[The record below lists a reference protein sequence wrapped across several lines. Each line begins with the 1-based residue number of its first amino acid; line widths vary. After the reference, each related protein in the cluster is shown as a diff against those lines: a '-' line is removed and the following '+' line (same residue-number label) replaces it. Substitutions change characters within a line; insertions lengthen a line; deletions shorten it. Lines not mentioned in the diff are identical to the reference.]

1 MIITITKSNMDT
13 EVTQSKLPV
22 IVKVYA
28 NWCGP
33 CMQMAPVY
41 DELAKEMSA
50 TVKFAQLNVD
60 DSRELS
66 IQFGVTSIP
75 TFIFIKNNEV
85 VGREMGYMSKDDLK
99 DRIQQYFGASK
110 E

>member
-1 MIITITKSNMDT
+1 MTITKANMDA
-13 EVTQSKLPV
+13 EVTKAKMPV
-22 IVKVYA
+22 IIKVYA

-41 DELAKEMSA
+41 EELAKEMSS

-75 TFIFIKNNEV
+75 TFIFVKNNEV
-85 VGREMGYMSKDDLK
+85 IGREMGYMSKDDLK
-99 DRIQQYFGASK
+99 ERIQQYFGL
-110 E
+110 

>member
-1 MIITITKSNMDT
+1 MVMTITKANMDA
-13 EVTQSKLPV
+13 EVTKAKMPV
-22 IVKVYA
+22 IIKVYA

-41 DELAKEMSA
+41 EELAKEMSS

-75 TFIFIKNNEV
+75 TFIFVKNNEV
-85 VGREMGYMSKDDLK
+85 IGREMGYMSKDDLK
-99 DRIQQYFGASK
+99 ERIQQYFGL
-110 E
+110 

>member
-1 MIITITKSNMDT
+1 MVVTLSKSNIDAEVTKSK
-13 EVTQSKLPV
+13 VPV
-22 IVKVYA
+22 IIKVFA

-41 DELAKEMSA
+41 EELAKELVSV
-50 TVKFAQLNVD
+50 VKFAQLNVD
-60 DSRELS
+60 DSRDLS

-99 DRIQQYFGASK
+99 ERVQQYFGV
-110 E
+110 

>member
-1 MIITITKSNMDT
+1 MVITITKSNMDA

-41 DELAKEMSA
+41 EELAKEMSS

-99 DRIQQYFGASK
+99 DRIQQYFVV
-110 E
+110 

>member
-1 MIITITKSNMDT
+1 MVVTITKSNIDT
-13 EVTQSKLPV
+13 EVTKSNLPV

-41 DELAKEMSA
+41 DELAKEIGA
-50 TVKFAQLNVD
+50 KVKFAQLNVD
-60 DSRELS
+60 DSRDLS

-99 DRIQQYFGASK
+99 DRIQQYFGV
-110 E
+110 